1 MYVDYY
7 GLSTEPFRL
16 GPDHKFCLS
25 HPSFKRAH
33 AYMQYALLRQEGFV
47 VVTGLPGTGKTTLIG
62 ELLTDFQV
70 SDFTLARLVSAR
82 LQGDDLLRMVCYA
95 FDLPAVDG
103 LSKSQLLQRLAAFVQ
118 RCFELNR
125 RPLLIVDEAQGLSL
139 SALEELRLLTNQQA
153 GGQQMLQ
160 IFLVGQEELRD
171 QLADPGLEQL
181 RQRIVAACHIDPLK
195 PDQTLAYVLHRLKVA
210 GWNGRPRLM
219 DEVFPP
225 LYRYSRGIPRLINQI
240 CSRLLLHGSLEEKQE
255 LGLADVDLVIAELRA
270 EHLSPEQSSGL
281 IDLDDFDFS
290 ILHPPQPEAPPE
302 QVPNRA
308 QAASVADTLVQINPQ
323 QSSWHFPEQ
332 GAATDGEPHPVV
344 ESPMV
349 EPPALPSERLLKPE
363 PEPEALVAPLPVPI
377 STGTAL
383 EPIWGLAASLLLV
396 AVISAAVLTSV
407 PGYQLDRIASARVWS
422 DLGVTRARGLLSR
435 WSGGNWPLAKP
446 LDKARKP
453 AVKRSVD
460 EIARISS
467 LMAAPPPTPSAG
479 LPLVESPPVAATIT
493 EVIDHGTLTGV
504 RRAETGPE
512 LLPAPD
518 SAVNETFVQT
528 VVSDVA
534 FAFDSAEIRPQ
545 YWELLDDVASE
556 LSASRTSR
564 AQIVGFTDATGPSD
578 YNKDLSRRRASAV
591 ADYLRGKGSSAEQL
605 QVEGRGASTAAPQEL
620 ETTGP
625 RMVRIYLTAGHTD
638 TRLISYEGD

>member
-118 RCFELNR
+118 RCFELNK

-139 SALEELRLLTNQQA
+139 SALEELRLLTNQQV

-181 RQRIVAACHIDPLK
+181 RQRIVAACHIDPLN

-210 GWNGRPRLM
+210 GWNGRPRLK

-225 LYRYSRGIPRLINQI
+225 LYRYSRGIPRLINQL

-290 ILHPPQPEAPPE
+290 ILHPPQPEAVPE
-302 QVPNRA
+302 QAPNRA
-308 QAASVADTLVQINPQ
+308 QAVRVADTLVQVNPQ

-332 GAATDGEPHPVV
+332 GDAADDEPHTVV

-349 EPPALPSERLLKPE
+349 KPPALPSERLLT
-363 PEPEALVAPLPVPI
+363 PEPEAPVSPLPVPI
-377 STGTAL
+377 STGAAL

-396 AVISAAVLTSV
+396 AVISAAVVTSV

-435 WSGGNWPLAKP
+435 WSGGNWPLAEP
-446 LDKARKP
+446 LDKVRKP

-467 LMAAPPPTPSAG
+467 LLLAPPPTPSAG
-479 LPLVESPPVAATIT
+479 MPLGEAPPVAETIT
-493 EVIDHGTLTGV
+493 EVIDHGTLAGV

-556 LSASRTSR
+556 LSASRNSR
-564 AQIVGFTDATGPSD
+564 ALIVGFTDATGPSD
-578 YNKDLSRRRASAV
+578 YNEDLSRRRASAV

-605 QVEGRGASTAAPQEL
+605 QVEGRGALTTAPQEL